1 MLIQIKNRFSGLVIF
16 EHDCEKN
23 TIKLTLKKAI
33 KAKTNLRSA
42 DLRSADLRSA
52 ELSYA
57 NLRYADLS
65 SADLRSA
72 DLRYANLSS
81 ADLRYAKLSSAI
93 LSSADLSS
101 ADLRCMG
108 DMRFIFTMQLDTWHI
123 GFTADTLQIG
133 CQRHAISDWLL
144 FDDERIE
151 SMGQKALAFWRKWKD
166 FILKAIELSIPKVE
180 E

>member
-52 ELSYA
+52 NFRE
-57 NLRYADLS
+57 
-65 SADLRSA
+65 
-72 DLRYANLSS
+72 
-81 ADLRYAKLSSAI
+81 
-93 LSSADLSS
+93 
-101 ADLRCMG
+101 CVG
-108 DMRFIFTMQLDTWHI
+108 DMKFVFSLQLDNWMVV
-123 GFTADTLQIG
+123 FTKDILWIG

-151 SMGQKALAFWRKWKD
+151 SMDSKALAFWRKWKD

>member
-65 SADLRSA
+65 SADLR
-72 DLRYANLSS
+72 
-81 ADLRYAKLSSAI
+81 
-93 LSSADLSS
+93 
-101 ADLRCMG
+101 CMG
-108 DMRFIFTMQLDTWHI
+108 DMRFIFTMQLDTWPI
-123 GFTADTLQIG
+123 SFTADTLQIG
-133 CQRHAISDWLL
+133 CQRHSIAEWKA
-144 FDDERIE
+144 FDDDRIS
-151 SMGQKALAFWRKWKD
+151 SMDSKALAFWRKWKD
-166 FILKAIELSIPKVE
+166 FIFKAIELSIPKVE